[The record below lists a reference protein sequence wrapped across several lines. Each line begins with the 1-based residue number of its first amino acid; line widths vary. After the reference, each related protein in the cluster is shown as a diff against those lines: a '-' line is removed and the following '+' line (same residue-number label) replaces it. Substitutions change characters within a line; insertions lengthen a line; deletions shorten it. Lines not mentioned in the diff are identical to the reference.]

1 MVIVMD
7 VGVVMNVNVRKN
19 NMGSRRP
26 RKLMLDFSYR
36 YIRQHGIQTPTE
48 LYNAYIE
55 DTKNGYSDIGVC
67 SRKAFTMTLSKSNI
81 MVKVKQD
88 FGRDINKN
96 KIYKYDI
103 RDIDEVAR
111 RLASL
116 KHLQTE
122 PKHFPRIL
130 KDAYDNALEA
140 QTTELNKMKERV

>member
-1 MVIVMD
+1 
-7 VGVVMNVNVRKN
+7 
-19 NMGSRRP
+19 MGSRRP

-36 YIRQHGIQTPTE
+36 YIQKHGIQTPTE
-48 LYNAYIE
+48 LYNAYID
-55 DTKNGYSDIGVC
+55 DTSKGYSDIGVC

-88 FGRDINKN
+88 FGKDINKN

-111 RLASL
+111 KLASL

-122 PKHFPRIL
+122 PKHFPKVLR
-130 KDAYDNALEA
+130 DAYDACIAEQKALSVMDDSVGIRE
-140 QTTELNKMKERV
+140 

>member
-1 MVIVMD
+1 
-7 VGVVMNVNVRKN
+7 MNVNVRKN

-36 YIRQHGIQTPTE
+36 YIQKHGIQTPTE
-48 LYNAYIE
+48 LYNAYIK
-55 DTKNGYSDIGVC
+55 DTKKGYSDIGVC

-103 RDIDEVAR
+103 KDIDEVAR

-122 PKHFPRIL
+122 PKHFPKIL
-130 KDAYDNALEA
+130 KDAYDNACEA
-140 QTTELNKMKERV
+140 QSADLNTMKERV

>member
-1 MVIVMD
+1 M
-7 VGVVMNVNVRKN
+7 
-19 NMGSRRP
+19 
-26 RKLMLDFSYR
+26 MLDFSYR
-36 YIRQHGIQTPTE
+36 YIQKHGIQTPTE
-48 LYNAYIE
+48 LYNAYIK
-55 DTKNGYSDIGVC
+55 DTRKGYSDIGVC

-103 RDIDEVAR
+103 RDIDVVAR

-130 KDAYDNALEA
+130 KEAYDACIAEQESLRPMDESVGI
-140 QTTELNKMKERV
+140 TE

>member
-1 MVIVMD
+1 
-7 VGVVMNVNVRKN
+7 
-19 NMGSRRP
+19 
-26 RKLMLDFSYR
+26 MLDFSYR
-36 YIRQHGIQTPTE
+36 YIQKHGIQTPTE
-48 LYNAYIE
+48 LYNAYIK
-55 DTKNGYSDIGVC
+55 DTRKGYSDIGVC

-103 RDIDEVAR
+103 RDIDVVAR

-130 KDAYDNALEA
+130 KEAYDACIAEQESLRPMDESVGI
-140 QTTELNKMKERV
+140 TE